1 MHVCQPANELI
12 TFDWE
17 SLFDGEPRTMDDV
30 RNLSIAFMDPD
41 NEKQYIK
48 TPSSNEL
55 RSQCSKRR
63 ISLEDWGPRDGLQE
77 T

>member
-1 MHVCQPANELI
+1 MCQPANELI
-12 TFDWE
+12 TFDWA
-17 SLFDGEPRTMDDV
+17 SLFDGELGTMDNV

-41 NEKQYIK
+41 NEEHYIMS
-48 TPSSNEL
+48 PSSNEL

-63 ISLEDWGPRDGLQE
+63 IILEDWGPRDGLLE